1 MSSAVP
7 VPSGAHFVVESF
19 DATPIHYDFYDAPS
33 RSAVLIVPGFWR
45 DRRHPAMVRMAR
57 FLVDEGYRA
66 AMCDLR
72 GHGDSGGRFGFNLHE
87 HYDVAAV
94 ADDILCRTSVER
106 LTVVGFSYGGA
117 ISVSTAARHPELP
130 IASLLL
136 ISPVADF
143 SMIAPRIN
151 LMHRH
156 VAFAQAFRRPRIEWG
171 FARSTKLRALDDVA
185 DVHVPI
191 SLIHVKND
199 WLVDH
204 GHSVALFERAN
215 EPKELHIIDIP
226 GNYHADRIF
235 SVASETV
242 EPLVKDF
249 LHRFTG

>member
-1 MSSAVP
+1 MSSAAP
-7 VPSGAHFVVESF
+7 APSGAHFVVESF

-33 RSAVLIVPGFWR
+33 RSAVLVVPGFWR
-45 DRRHPAMVRMAR
+45 DRHHPAMMRMAR
-57 FLVDEGYRA
+57 FFVEEGYRV

-72 GHGDSGGRFGFNLHE
+72 GHGDSGGRFGFNLNE

-94 ADDILCRTSVER
+94 ADDVLRRTSVEK
-106 LTVVGFSYGGA
+106 LSIVGLSYGGA

-130 IASLLL
+130 IAALLL
-136 ISPVADF
+136 ISSVADF

-156 VAFAQAFRRPRIEWG
+156 VAFAQAFRRPRIEWT
-171 FARSTKLRALDDVA
+171 FTRSAKLRALDDVQQ
-185 DVHVPI
+185 VHVPL

-204 GHSVALFERAN
+204 SHSEALYERAN

-226 GNYHADRIF
+226 GNFHADRIF
-235 SVASETV
+235 SVAGETI
-242 EPLVKDF
+242 EPLVRDF
-249 LHRFTG
+249 LRRNG